1 MKRTFQH
8 IILVLFIVS
17 SLSLFAQ
24 TNQNESQPIDREI
37 TDSIYSETLGAYRHF
52 WVKLPDNYNPKNK
65 MTYPVIYL
73 LDGFSLK
80 SNLEV
85 VYDNYWGHYMPHMIL
100 VGISNRSNRTRDL
113 TTSKVEMRRGSAMH
127 SETGDAEMF
136 TSFLENELITHIDKN
151 YPTTTYRTLIGHS
164 YAGLFTINV
173 LLNHSHLFTNYIAI
187 DPSLDWD
194 NQKLLKEAKETLKTK
209 NLEGKGLF
217 VALAAEQLHMQDAS
231 VTIENLMED
240 TSEFSLFS
248 RSIIEFSQ
256 LVTSETQNEL
266 NFHWKVYP
274 EDLHGTIPLPAMR
287 DGLVTLFK
295 WYQFKSPQT
304 YNNPKTTI
312 SELKALLH
320 KQEIVYN
327 QNFRYKV
334 PPMIEELFNGY
345 GYMNLQMGQPEK
357 AFLFFSMAI
366 KYYPE
371 SANAYDA
378 MADYYISKSDTVSA
392 IDYLEKAYM
401 ISGNSYHKDRLD
413 DLKK

>member
-37 TDSIYSETLGAYRHF
+37 TDSIYSETFDTYRHF
-52 WVKLPDNYNPKNK
+52 WVKLPDNYNPKSK

-80 SNLEV
+80 SSLET

-113 TTSKVEMRRGSAMH
+113 TTSKVEMRRGSAMQI
-127 SETGDAEMF
+127 ETGGAEMF
-136 TSFLENELITHIDKN
+136 TSFIENELITHIDKT

-209 NLEGKGLF
+209 KLEGKGLF

-248 RSIIEFSQ
+248 RSIVEFSQ
-256 LVTSETQNEL
+256 LASSETQNEL

-295 WYQFKSPQT
+295 WYQFKSPQI

-312 SELKALLH
+312 NELKALLH
-320 KQEIVYN
+320 DQEIIYS
-327 QNFRYKV
+327 QNFGYKV

-357 AFLFFSMAI
+357 AFLFFSIAI

-378 MADYYISKSDTVSA
+378 MADYYISKSDTVNA
-392 IDYLEKAYM
+392 IDYLEKAYK
-401 ISGNSYHKDRLD
+401 ISGNSYHKKRLD

>member
-1 MKRTFQH
+1 MKRTFQY
-8 IILVLFIVS
+8 IILVIFMFS
-17 SLSLFAQ
+17 NLSLFAQ
-24 TNQNESQPIDREI
+24 TSQVEPEFINREI
-37 TDSIYSETLGAYRHF
+37 TDSIYSETLDAYRHF
-52 WVKLPDNYNPKNK
+52 WVKLPDNFNPKSK
-65 MTYPVIYL
+65 TKYPVVYL

-80 SNLEV
+80 SSLET

-113 TTSKVEMRRGSAMH
+113 TTSKVEMRRGGVMNT
-127 SETGDAEMF
+127 ETGGAEMF
-136 TSFLENELITHIDKN
+136 TSFIENELITHIDKN
-151 YPTTTYRTLIGHS
+151 YPTRTYRTLIGHS

-194 NQKLLKEAKETLKTK
+194 NQKLLKQAKETLKTK
-209 NLEGKGLF
+209 KLEGKGLF

-248 RSIIEFSQ
+248 RSIVEFSQ
-256 LVTSETQNEL
+256 LASSETQNEL

-312 SELKALLH
+312 DELKALLH
-320 KQEIVYN
+320 NQEIIYS
-327 QNFRYKV
+327 QNFGYNV

-378 MADYYISKSDTVSA
+378 MADYYISKSDTINA
-392 IDYLEKAYM
+392 IDYLEKAYK
-401 ISGNSYHKDRLD
+401 ISGNSYHKEKLD